1 MKSYIVAFVAAALLS
16 AALIPFVRRF
26 AMRVGAVS
34 HPGGRN
40 VHRQSVPR
48 LGGVP
53 ICIAFLAPVVGLFFF
68 PESVVGRAVI
78 TDIGKVLGVA
88 AGGVFMCAVGAYDD
102 ARGVR
107 AAYKLLAQ
115 IGVACFA
122 FACGFRIDG
131 VALPWIE
138 TIPTGVLAL
147 PVTVLWFVGVI
158 NAINLIDGLD
168 GLAGGVVFFAGVT
181 NFTVAAFI
189 MNELFTALLL
199 ASMLGAT
206 LAFLFHNSNPARI
219 FMGDSGSYFLGFM
232 LAATSLSGGAPKT
245 STAVAL
251 LVPVLALGVPIFDT
265 LFAMTRR
272 LIERR
277 PLFSPDRGHIHHRL
291 LDLGLTHQRAVLI
304 LYGLTL
310 VLTVGAIA
318 ISLGRSWDTGAAML
332 IGSVALVALI
342 RVFSGIR
349 RRELAWSQSGRRLR
363 AALPGL
369 PLALEGARSEDELY
383 EALGRFAESVR
394 FDFVELAAI
403 APGTDAPRP
412 TFVWPEG
419 QPPRGGFH
427 VTVSFFLGDEAC
439 ARGTVRF
446 GWTTDDGDREPEVEV
461 LLVIVADVLERQL
474 ARLGSPLAP
483 LPGSLPAPR
492 VPRPARE
499 PEAPLSVRSLAAPP
513 SRP

>member
-1 MKSYIVAFVAAALLS
+1 MKSYIVAFVVAALLS
-16 AALIPFVRRF
+16 AALIPLVRRV
-26 AMRVGAVS
+26 ALRIGAVS
-34 HPGGRN
+34 YPGGRN

-53 ICIAFLAPVVGLFFF
+53 ICIAFLVPVVGLFFF
-68 PESVVGRAVI
+68 PESVVARAVT
-78 TDIGKVLGVA
+78 TDTSRVFGI
-88 AGGVFMCAVGAYDD
+88 AGGGVLMCAVGAVDD

-107 AAYKLLAQ
+107 ASYKLLTQ
-115 IGVACFA
+115 IGVACIA

-131 VALPWIE
+131 VALPFGN
-138 TIPTGVLAL
+138 TIPMDVLAL
-147 PVTVLWFVGVI
+147 PVTVLWFVGII

-206 LAFLFHNSNPARI
+206 LAFLFYNSNPARI

-265 LFAMTRR
+265 LFAMIRR
-272 LIERR
+272 VVERR
-277 PLFSPDRGHIHHRL
+277 PIFSPDRGHIHHRL

-304 LYGLTL
+304 LYGFSLI
-310 VLTVGAIA
+310 LTVAAIA

-363 AALPGL
+363 GALPEL
-369 PLALEGARSEDELY
+369 PSALERAHTVDELF
-383 EALGRFAESVR
+383 ERLGRFAAKVR
-394 FDFVELAAI
+394 FNVVSIAAV
-403 APGTDAPRP
+403 ASGTDAPSP
-412 TFVWPEG
+412 AFVWPAHE
-419 QPPRGGFH
+419 PPRGGYH
-427 VTVSFFLGDEAC
+427 VTVTFPLGDEPH
-439 ARGTVRF
+439 ARATVCF

-461 LLVIVADVLERQL
+461 LLVVVADLLERHL
-474 ARLGSPLAP
+474 TRLGSPLAP
-483 LPGSLPAPR
+483 RPAPAPR
-492 VPRPARE
+492 PERE
-499 PEAPLSVRSLAAPP
+499 PRESDAGLRSLAAPP